1 MMPMDKHTH
10 YSGSNVTP
18 MPTKHHDGLT
28 PAREFPGAAPAPGSI
43 SAGGPE
49 DPRMK
54 EALRLIEAFLAIE
67 DPAARAA
74 LVTLADRMVSYDWLR
89 QVQKR

>member
-1 MMPMDKHTH
+1 MSMDKHTH

-18 MPTKHHDGLT
+18 MPTKHHDGLI
-28 PAREFPGAAPAPGSI
+28 PAREFPGAAAAAGPI

-74 LVTLADRMVSYDWLR
+74 LVTLADRMVSYDWVR
-89 QVQKR
+89 TAHKR